1 MPVTAANCQSKLL
14 KINSRSGNN
23 VMSDNKIDKPLIKNL
38 DEYKKVVNDFLSA
51 YEKLENFKFEFSE
64 DVVTCQ
70 QMDSDS

>member
-1 MPVTAANCQSKLL
+1 
-14 KINSRSGNN
+14 
-23 VMSDNKIDKPLIKNL
+23 MSDNKIDKPLIKNL